1 MSVSALLSSSCALY
15 DPIIILVM
23 EPTTSHFPR
32 SKSISHLTLRASP
45 QIRLL
50 SLVQS
55 FCSGLQSD
63 SLVCFRARTPL
74 LCLSRARPRRRPSP
88 PTPQQ
93 RRCPSWITTHRW
105 VMDRRQLGF
114 LQSSWIIYFLS
125 VISLLASLEYHEFWI
140 PTWENLYLHFLFIPI
155 RHFPPHVFLSSF
167 IPLITS
173 SFFWES

>member
-55 FCSGLQSD
+55 LCSGLQSD
-63 SLVCFRARTPL
+63 SLVCFRVRTPL
-74 LCLSRARPRRRPSP
+74 LCLSRARPRHRPSP

-105 VMDRRQLGF
+105 VMRRQGSLAFYSPHELYIFSASYLCWLHLNIMNFEYLLEKTSTCISYSSLSDISPLMFFF
-114 LQSSWIIYFLS
+114 LPL
-125 VISLLASLEYHEFWI
+125 SLL
-140 PTWENLYLHFLFIPI
+140 
-155 RHFPPHVFLSSF
+155 
-167 IPLITS
+167 
-173 SFFWES
+173 